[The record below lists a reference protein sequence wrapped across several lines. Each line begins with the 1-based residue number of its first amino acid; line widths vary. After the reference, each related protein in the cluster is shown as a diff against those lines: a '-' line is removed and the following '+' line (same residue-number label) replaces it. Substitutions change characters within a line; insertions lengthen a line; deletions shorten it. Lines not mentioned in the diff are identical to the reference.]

1 MTPLRW
7 AAKEGYKEIVWSLLE
22 TGQADVNTKSEENG
36 WCYTTLEWAIEN
48 NDEEVAQLVLDL
60 GQVENGHRLDAL
72 SFAASREKKMVL
84 LLLDTEQFDV
94 NSQCENGGAPLR
106 YAAEEKDEEIVQL
119 LLSMG
124 RLDLNW
130 NDKDGRT
137 GNVQLLLKTGRL
149 ER

>member
-1 MTPLRW
+1 M
-7 AAKEGYKEIVWSLLE
+7 
-22 TGQADVNTKSEENG
+22 
-36 WCYTTLEWAIEN
+36 EWAIEN

-137 GNVQLLLKTGRL
+137 GNVQLLLKTGRVDINSKDEDGCTPL
-149 ER
+149 DLATKNRHKEITQLLYAL